1 MKTTLVSTLLGMV
14 LVFAIACSSDASRA
28 KTIANDASATP
39 PAAADRQSKLD
50 PQMKA
55 VLDELASLGGK
66 PIESLPPE
74 EARKQPTPADSVKSL
89 MKKKGMSTE
98 PEPVGKTEDRK
109 IGSNPARVY
118 WPKEGKKPYPLVVY
132 YHGGGWVIADINVY
146 DATPRAIADQAG
158 AIVISAEY
166 RHAPEHKFPSAHD
179 DAFAAYKWALANAK
193 SLGGDPKKV
202 AVMGESAG
210 GNMAA
215 AVSMMAREQ
224 KVQMPIYQALV
235 YPVGQC
241 GRYDSKSYNE
251 NAMAKPLNKA
261 MMEYFCKNYVSK
273 PEDQDNPHL
282 SIVKAKDLKGLP
294 AATVIT
300 DEIDPLMSE
309 GKQYADMLKDAGVKV
324 EYKNYDGVTHEF
336 FGMGTVVDKAKD
348 AEAKVASD
356 LRSAF
361 SK

>member
-1 MKTTLVSTLLGMV
+1 MRVVVTSMLGVAAALL
-14 LVFAIACSSDASRA
+14 LACSSSSSKTEAASGGS
-28 KTIANDASATP
+28 IAP
-39 PAAADRQSKLD
+39 PDNGQQWQQKLD
-50 PQMKA
+50 PQMKEVIDQLTA
-55 VLDELASLGGK
+55 LGGK

-74 EARKQPTPADSVKSL
+74 EARKQPTPSDAVKAL
-89 MKKKGMSTE
+89 MKKRGMDTA

-109 IGSNPARVY
+109 IGDNPARIY
-118 WPKEGKKPYPLVVY
+118 WPKSGSKPYPVIVY
-132 YHGGGWVIADINVY
+132 YHGGGWVIADIDVY
-146 DATPRAIADQAG
+146 DATPRAIANQSG
-158 AIVISAEY
+158 AIVISADY
-166 RHAPEHKFPSAHD
+166 RHAPEHKFPAAHD
-179 DAFAAYKWALANAK
+179 DAFAAYQWALANAR
-193 SLGGDPKKV
+193 SLGGDAKKV

-215 AVSMMAREQ
+215 AVTMMAREQ
-224 KVQMPIYQALV
+224 KVQMPVYQVLV

-241 GRYDSKSYNE
+241 GSYDSESYQA

-261 MMEYFCKNYVSK
+261 MMQYFCKNYVSK
-273 PEDQDNPHL
+273 PEDEINPHL
-282 SIVKAKDLKGLP
+282 SIAKAKDLKGLP

-309 GKQYADMLKDAGVKV
+309 GKQYAEMLKGAGVKV

-336 FGMGTVVDKAKD
+336 FGMGKVVDKAKD

-361 SK
+361 SR